1 MMYILV
7 CDGEPIL
14 VSSLSHVLVYILF
27 LRGLLFG

>member
-7 CDGEPIL
+7 CDGEPI
-14 VSSLSHVLVYILF
+14 SSLSHVLVYILF